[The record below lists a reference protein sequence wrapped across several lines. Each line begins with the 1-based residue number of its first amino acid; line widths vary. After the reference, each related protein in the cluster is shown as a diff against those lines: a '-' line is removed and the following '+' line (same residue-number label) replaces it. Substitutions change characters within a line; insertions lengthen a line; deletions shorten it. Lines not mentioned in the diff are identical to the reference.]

1 MNDLTTNGTDA
12 YAASGYARSRWAYTV
27 ECAFEYFIALLVAEP
42 FLTKLLLEI
51 GLDDPTI
58 AIIQS
63 LISVAFLFQLAAV
76 FVVQRIANVKRVAA
90 TTHLIAQLLFTSLY
104 LVPFLPFEAE
114 HKKII
119 VIVCFLLGYFGNYLV
134 TSVIFRWG
142 NSYVDPNKR
151 ARFAATKEMISLLT
165 GVVVTFAMSRMI
177 DHFEA
182 QGDLRMGFIL
192 TACIMTV
199 ICGFDFLCLML
210 MKNRISEPPKRQ
222 DVLPLRRVAKML
234 FSNRGFVS
242 AIVAHSLWQIAYY
255 LLLGSMGTYKQNE
268 LAMTVGTVQLINIVG
283 QMGRFAMT
291 RPIAL
296 YTSKRTYADG
306 MLLGISI
313 AAASFLLNIFT
324 TPRLWWLVILFTLI
338 NNIALA
344 GIGQNALNIV
354 YSYVEEA
361 YFVQASAIKSSIC
374 GVVGFLAA
382 LVSGRILG
390 AVQANGNQ
398 VLGMTIYGQQLL
410 SALAFIFAVIAIV
423 YIHNVLKKQTIIAK

>member
-1 MNDLTTNGTDA
+1 MNEQA
-12 YAASGYARSRWAYTV
+12 SVCSPFAARGYKRSRGAYTA

-76 FVVQRIANVKRVAA
+76 FVVQRITNVKRVAA
-90 TTHLIAQLLFTSLY
+90 TVHLIAQLLFTSLY

-114 HKKII
+114 HKKVI
-119 VIVCFLLGYFGNYLV
+119 VIACFLLGYFGNYLV

-165 GVVVTFAMSRMI
+165 GVIVTFAMSRMI
-177 DHFEA
+177 DHFET
-182 QGDLRMGFIL
+182 QSDLRMGFIL

-199 ICGFDFLCLML
+199 ICGIDFLCLML
-210 MKNRISEPPKRQ
+210 MKNRVSEPPKKQ
-222 DVLPLRRVAKML
+222 DITPLWQVAKIL
-234 FSNRGFVS
+234 FTNRGFVS
-242 AIVAHSLWQIAYY
+242 VVIANSLWQVAHY

-283 QMGRFAMT
+283 QMGRFSMT

-306 MLLGISI
+306 MMLGLSI
-313 AAASFLLNIFT
+313 AAVSFLLNAFT
-324 TPRLWWLVILFTLI
+324 SPKLWWLVIVYTLI
-338 NNIALA
+338 NNFAMA
-344 GIGQNALNIV
+344 GTGQNSLNIV
-354 YSYVEEA
+354 YNYVEEK
-361 YFVQASAIKSSIC
+361 YFVQASAIKNSIC

-382 LVSGRILG
+382 LIGGRILG
-390 AVQANGNQ
+390 TVQANGNM
-398 VLGMTIYGQQLL
+398 VLGMTIYGQQIL
-410 SALAFIFAVIAIV
+410 SALSFIFAIIAII
-423 YIHNVLKKQTIIAK
+423 YIRTVLKKQKVIAK